1 MKKKIR
7 FTWIPGA
14 LVAIAIIMVVA
25 VIVVALKHSSTLR
38 EFKVDMF
45 VLCNESNICSAEG
58 HDGTVRVD
66 SENLQA
72 LYAII
77 YSTRGKYTTGNPDA
91 EDNVTFEF
99 DCHDEKWLLNI
110 EKINDDLL
118 RLTLDG
124 TRSYK
129 LYLRNMDKY
138 NTILDI
144 ASAAGY
150 KHSNK
155 LLKQK

>member
-1 MKKKIR
+1 MTNLNMKY
-7 FTWIPGA
+7 
-14 LVAIAIIMVVA
+14 
-25 VIVVALKHSSTLR
+25 
-38 EFKVDMF
+38 
-45 VLCNESNICSAEG
+45 N
-58 HDGTVRVD
+58 
-66 SENLQA
+66 
-72 LYAII
+72 
-77 YSTRGKYTTGNPDA
+77 
-91 EDNVTFEF
+91 
-99 DCHDEKWLLNI
+99 NI